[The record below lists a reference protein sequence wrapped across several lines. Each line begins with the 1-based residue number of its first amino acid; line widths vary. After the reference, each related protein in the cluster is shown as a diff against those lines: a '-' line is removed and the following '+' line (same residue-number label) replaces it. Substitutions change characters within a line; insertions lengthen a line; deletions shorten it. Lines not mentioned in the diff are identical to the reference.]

1 MCGCRG
7 ANDDALNTIELKRI
21 VHSAIRRQVAT
32 GKDRDALKF
41 DWRRIARKAEG
52 LLDGKG
58 PFVTPWVEAN
68 RLLSGPYDSATK
80 AREMMN
86 QLKALGVDSFIF
98 TSAEGEAVEK
108 L

>member
-1 MCGCRG
+1 M
-7 ANDDALNTIELKRI
+7 
-21 VHSAIRRQVAT
+21 AT

-86 QLKALGVDSFIF
+86 ELKALGVDSFTF
-98 TSAEGEAVEK
+98 TSAEGEAIEK